1 MIFPTIGTKLP
12 RRKVEV
18 VEMRDLRDGPIS
30 SPSVRLAKKFEA
42 EAFIASNEPLKVVLA
57 SSAATP
63 AIPSSC

>member
-1 MIFPTIGTKLP
+1 
-12 RRKVEV
+12 
-18 VEMRDLRDGPIS
+18 MRDLRDGPIS